1 MPIPLVVPDASVL
14 LKWVL
19 PPDDE
24 PDADKALLLRTAIV
38 DDAVRA
44 LLPALWL
51 YEVGNTIAR
60 RFPTHALDW
69 PSALMKFGLEEAPAS
84 HPWLAKT
91 GELTRRFDV
100 SFYDAAYHAVALL
113 HNGLFVAADT
123 RYVNQVSEPGSVMA
137 LSRRPLDHRVLVGR
151 KRHCEKRGCV
161 RVFRMAGIA
170 HARRS
175 R

>member
-19 PPDDE
+19 SPDDE

-69 PSALMKFGLEEAPAS
+69 LSALMKFGLEEAPAS

-91 GELTRRFDV
+91 SPKRASGNAVRSYCRRT
-100 SFYDAAYHAVALL
+100 LWTGCL
-113 HNGLFVAADT
+113 H
-123 RYVNQVSEPGSVMA
+123 
-137 LSRRPLDHRVLVGR
+137 
-151 KRHCEKRGCV
+151 
-161 RVFRMAGIA
+161 
-170 HARRS
+170 
-175 R
+175 

>member
-19 PPDDE
+19 PSDDE
-24 PDADKALLLRTAIV
+24 PDADKALLLRAAIV

-60 RFPTHALDW
+60 RFPTHASDW
-69 PSALMKFGLEEAPAS
+69 LSALMKFGLEEAAPS

-91 GELTRRFDV
+91 VELTRRFDV
-100 SFYDAAYHAVALL
+100 SFYDAAYHALALI
-113 HNGLFVAADT
+113 HNGLFVTADT
-123 RYVNQVSEPGSVMA
+123 RYVNRVTESGSVIA
-137 LSRRPLDHRVLVGR
+137 LSDWQPPRTP
-151 KRHCEKRGCV
+151 
-161 RVFRMAGIA
+161 
-170 HARRS
+170 S
-175 R
+175 